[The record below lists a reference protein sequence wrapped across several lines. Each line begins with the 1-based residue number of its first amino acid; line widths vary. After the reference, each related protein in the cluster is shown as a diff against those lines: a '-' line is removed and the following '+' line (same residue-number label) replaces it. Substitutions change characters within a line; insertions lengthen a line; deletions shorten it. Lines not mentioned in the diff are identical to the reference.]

1 MDNYGSSYSDY
12 SGNVAQYID
21 RYVESMNAVCEKNES
36 IIEDYRKKFESMLD
50 YAQKIL
56 GDRGFRKTKTSKSTP
71 RARFEAL
78 AVGIGLALADNPDL
92 PVRDVSDWID
102 GEEFAECT
110 RSDAAN
116 NKSKLVAR
124 VEFVKNKLLQ
134 VEK

>member
-1 MDNYGSSYSDY
+1 
-12 SGNVAQYID
+12 
-21 RYVESMNAVCEKNES
+21 MNAVCEKNES